1 MAIGHENV
9 ARIIQE
15 LSWPGFNHTH
25 AYDDWRWLDEPDTLE
40 DRALRRL
47 RAGRLGTEAKGVH
60 TYLREGNGATFFDR
74 HGRLPNLFRVYQP
87 ASCTY
92 SRTWCPST
100 IKKVVI
106 RKRRLFRPAEEAY
119 RMVCI
124 RCDKVLGIPVG
135 IDLPDP
141 DKQGAL
147 SVAVTEGGG
156 LSVIGES
163 K

>member
-9 ARIIQE
+9 AQIIQE

-25 AYDDWRWLDEPDTLE
+25 VYDDWRWLDEPLLE
-40 DRALRRL
+40 DR
-47 RAGRLGTEAKGVH
+47 TEAKGTR
-60 TYLREGNGATFFDR
+60 TYLRELNGSTPFDR
-74 HGRLPNLFRVYQP
+74 HGRLPNLFRVYKP
-87 ASCTY
+87 ANCTY

-106 RKRRLFRPAEEAY
+106 RKRLFRAAEEAY

-135 IDLPDP
+135 VELPDP

-156 LSVIGES
+156 LTVVGGS